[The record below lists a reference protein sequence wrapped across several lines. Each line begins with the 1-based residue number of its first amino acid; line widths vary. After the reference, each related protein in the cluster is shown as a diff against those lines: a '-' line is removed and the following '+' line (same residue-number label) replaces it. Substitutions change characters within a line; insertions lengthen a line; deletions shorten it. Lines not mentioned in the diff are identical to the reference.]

1 MKTTLI
7 ASASALALAA
17 FGLLLAPG
25 QASAQQTQAPAA
37 QPESGIA
44 HDMNAAEDAISKA
57 VRDVTQAAKDM
68 YEKIEY
74 TFFSDEPDVRNIPM
88 AIEAR
93 ATAEGMLGKPVVDQA
108 GRRVGTL
115 EDIILDE
122 TGQAILAVVS
132 DAGLI
137 NIGAKEAAFDYAM
150 IMRQNADGDIVM
162 PLTDEAIKAA
172 QKFSYD
178 IGAAPDE
185 KTRTMPKG
193 GHSVARILDAEVFDQ
208 NQKSVADVD
217 NIIFRNGRA
226 DTLIIG
232 FNKVIGMDGSKA
244 AMTFSKVGMIVRK
257 NGTTDFQLTEK
268 QATRLAAF
276 KHGASH

>member
-1 MKTTLI
+1 MKMTLI
-7 ASASALALAA
+7 ASASVLALAA
-17 FGLLLAPG
+17 FGLLAPER
-25 QASAQQTQAPAA
+25 ANAQQNQAPAV
-37 QPESGIA
+37 QSESGIA
-44 HDMNAAEDAISKA
+44 RDMDAAEDSISKA

-74 TFFSDEPDVRNIPM
+74 TFFSDEPDIRNIPM
-88 AIEAR
+88 AIDAR
-93 ATAEGMLGKPVVDQA
+93 ATAEGMLGESVVDQT

-115 EDIILDE
+115 EDIILDDN
-122 TGQAILAVVS
+122 GQAILAVVS

-150 IMRQNADGDIVM
+150 IVRQNADGDIVM

-172 QKFSYD
+172 RKFSYD
-178 IGAAPDE
+178 TGMAPDE

-193 GHSVARILDAEVFDQ
+193 GHSVAKILDAEVFDQ

-217 NIIFRNGRA
+217 NIIFRNGYA

-232 FNKVIGMDGSKA
+232 FNKIIGMGGSKA
-244 AMTFSKVGMIVRK
+244 AMTFSKVGMVVRE
-257 NGTTDFQLTEK
+257 NGATDFQLTEK